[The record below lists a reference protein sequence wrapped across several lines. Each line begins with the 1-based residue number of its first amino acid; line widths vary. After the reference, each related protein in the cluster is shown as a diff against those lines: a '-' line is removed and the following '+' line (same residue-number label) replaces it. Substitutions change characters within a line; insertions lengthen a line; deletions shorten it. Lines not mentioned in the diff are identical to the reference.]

1 MRSILL
7 RVVLGSVLLL
17 TTSWSAVAIAGQTVR
32 LSLPKADRVVV
43 LKSERRL
50 VLMKGDFVLKVFPI
64 ALGRYPKGHK
74 QYRGDAKTPEGD
86 YLLDFKLKDSHFY
99 RAIRVNYP
107 NARDKAKARALG
119 KDPGGKIMIHGLPN
133 KMSADRVGHPF
144 IDWTQGCIAVNNVQM
159 DQIWKIVDA
168 GTPIE
173 IHP

>member
-1 MRSILL
+1 MRSIFL
-7 RVVLGSVLLL
+7 RIVLGVTLLFA
-17 TTSWSAVAIAGQTVR
+17 SSSSAVVFADQTAR

-50 VLMKGDFVLKVFPI
+50 VLMRGDFVLKVFPI

-74 QYRGDAKTPEGD
+74 QYQGDAKTPEGE
-86 YLLDFKLKDSHFY
+86 YLLDFKLKNSQFY

-107 NARDKAKARALG
+107 NARDRAKAQALG

-133 KMSADRVGHPF
+133 SMSAERVGHPY
-144 IDWTQGCIAVNNVQM
+144 IDWTQGCIAVNNKQM
-159 DQIWKIVDA
+159 DEIWQMVDA
-168 GTPIE
+168 GTPIK

>member
-1 MRSILL
+1 MRSIFL
-7 RVVLGSVLLL
+7 RIVLGVTLLFA
-17 TTSWSAVAIAGQTVR
+17 SSSSAVVFADQTAR

-50 VLMKGDFVLKVFPI
+50 VLMRGDFVLKVFPI

-74 QYRGDAKTPEGD
+74 QYQGDAKTPEGE
-86 YLLDFKLKDSHFY
+86 YLLDFKLKNSQFY

-107 NARDKAKARALG
+107 NARDRAKAQALG

-133 KMSADRVGHPF
+133 SMSAERVGHPY
-144 IDWTQGCIAVNNVQM
+144 IDWTQGCIAVNNKQM
-159 DQIWKIVDA
+159 DEIWQMVDA

>member
-1 MRSILL
+1 MRSIFL
-7 RVVLGSVLLL
+7 RIVLGVTLLFA
-17 TTSWSAVAIAGQTVR
+17 SSSSAAVFADQTAR

-50 VLMKGDFVLKVFPI
+50 VLMRGDFVLKVFPI

-74 QYRGDAKTPEGD
+74 QYQGDAKTPEGE
-86 YLLDFKLKDSHFY
+86 YLLDFKLKNSQFY

-107 NARDKAKARALG
+107 NARDRAKAKALG

-133 KMSADRVGHPF
+133 SMSAERVGHPY
-144 IDWTQGCIAVNNVQM
+144 IDWTQGCIAVNNKQM
-159 DQIWKIVDA
+159 DEIWQMVDA
-168 GTPIE
+168 GTPIK

>member
-64 ALGRYPKGHK
+64 ALGRYPQRSQAISGRR
-74 QYRGDAKTPEGD
+74 QDSRGRLSPR
-86 YLLDFKLKDSHFY
+86 F
-99 RAIRVNYP
+99 
-107 NARDKAKARALG
+107 
-119 KDPGGKIMIHGLPN
+119 
-133 KMSADRVGHPF
+133 
-144 IDWTQGCIAVNNVQM
+144 
-159 DQIWKIVDA
+159 
-168 GTPIE
+168 
-173 IHP
+173 